1 MTKTCVNTNDK
12 TESHRRH
19 KEKGTKGN
27 LADKKLNWGHKKT
40 QKQLERCYAKKS
52 KGECFSNYLKQL
64 NIAPNQLREGVHP
77 SFFCFP

>member
-27 LADKKLNWGHKKT
+27 LADKKLNWEHKKT
-40 QKQLERCYAKKS
+40 QKQLER
-52 KGECFSNYLKQL
+52 NLKVNAFQITL
-64 NIAPNQLREGVHP
+64 
-77 SFFCFP
+77 SS